1 MLESLHPASLPYS
14 YGNTSASPFLEF
26 SRLICEEAYSGLTQR
41 AMSLKIILIMLALSG
56 VGGIVLGYVLRVLIG
71 LAQRGSVE
79 LNTRQKLLQA
89 KEQAA
94 KIIAD
99 AEYRGAVIETE
110 RLEPIEEREE
120 KLASR
125 EERVAARQEFLD
137 SRQRDLDEKEDEVR
151 AREQEAL
158 HARNETEKLA
168 AERLKELAKIANL
181 SETAAREQLF
191 SEIERTHEEAILLR
205 LQKLAA
211 HGRERLED
219 KARAILTST
228 IHRLGNA
235 VNAEVMSLSVMLP
248 SEDMKGKIIG
258 KEGRNIKAF
267 ERATGV
273 DVIIDD
279 APDKITLS
287 SFDPLRR
294 AIAKMAL
301 ETLIADGRIQ
311 PVKIEE
317 TVEKTRAEVAEIVR
331 QKGEAAAYE
340 TGVIG
345 LDPKLTAL
353 LGRLHFRTSYGQN
366 VLTHSIEM
374 AHIAGMLA
382 AELGADASVA
392 RTGALLHDIGKAVD
406 HEVQGTHVEIGRRIL
421 EKFGV
426 DKRIILAMQSHHE
439 EYPYETPESVIVQV
453 ADAISG
459 GRPGAR
465 RDTVDRY
472 LERLGDLERL
482 AAAFEGVEK
491 VYAIAAG
498 REIRVFVNPGKVSDI
513 AMHTLARDIAV
524 RIQEELK
531 YPGEIKVNIIRENR
545 VVEFAR

>member
-1 MLESLHPASLPYS
+1 
-14 YGNTSASPFLEF
+14 
-26 SRLICEEAYSGLTQR
+26 
-41 AMSLKIILIMLALSG
+41 MSLNIILVLLALSG
-56 VGGIVLGYVLRVLIG
+56 VGGVALGYVLRVLIG

-79 LNTRQKLLQA
+79 LDIKRKLLQT

-99 AEYRGAVIETE
+99 AEFRGAVIETE
-110 RLEPIEEREE
+110 RLAPIEEREE
-120 KLASR
+120 KLAAR
-125 EERVAARQEFLD
+125 EERLAAREEFLD
-137 SRQRDLDEKEDEVR
+137 SRQRDLDTEEDEVR
-151 AREQEAL
+151 AREQEAIR
-158 HARNETEKLA
+158 AKSE
-168 AERLKELAKIANL
+168 AEQLTVERSKELEKVAHL
-181 SETAAREQLF
+181 SADKAREELF
-191 SEIERTHEEAILLR
+191 SEIEQAHEEAILLR
-205 LQKLAA
+205 LQKLEA

-219 KARAILTST
+219 KARSILVST

-235 VNAEVMSLSVMLP
+235 VNADVMSLSVAIP
-248 SEDMKGKIIG
+248 SDDIKGKIIG

-273 DVIIDD
+273 DVLIDD
-279 APDKITLS
+279 VPDRITLS

-294 AIAKMAL
+294 TIAKIAL
-301 ETLIADGRIQ
+301 EKLIADGRIQ
-311 PVKIEE
+311 PAKIEE
-317 TVEKTRAEVAEIVR
+317 TVEKTRAEVAEIIK

-340 TGVIG
+340 AGVVG

-353 LGRLHFRTSYGQN
+353 LGRLHYRTSYGQN
-366 VLTHSIEM
+366 VLTHSVEM

-382 AELGADASVA
+382 TELGADAGVA
-392 RTGALLHDIGKAVD
+392 RTAALLHDIGKAVD

-421 EKFGV
+421 EKFGM
-426 DKRIILAMQSHHE
+426 DKSIILAMQSHHD

-482 AAAFEGVEK
+482 ANTFEGVEK

-513 AMHTLARDIAV
+513 AMHKLARDIAK
-524 RIQEELK
+524 RIQDELK

>member
-1 MLESLHPASLPYS
+1 
-14 YGNTSASPFLEF
+14 
-26 SRLICEEAYSGLTQR
+26 
-41 AMSLKIILIMLALSG
+41 MSLNIILVLLALSG
-56 VGGIVLGYVLRVLIG
+56 VGGVALGYVLRVLIG

-79 LNTRQKLLQA
+79 LDTKRKLLQA

-99 AEYRGAVIETE
+99 AEFRGEVIETE
-110 RLEPIEEREE
+110 RLAPIEEREE
-120 KLASR
+120 KLSAR
-125 EERVAARQEFLD
+125 EERIAAREEFLD
-137 SRQRDLDEKEDEVR
+137 SRQRDLDGKEDEVR
-151 AREQEAL
+151 EREVEAL
-158 HARNETEKLA
+158 RARSEAEKLTL
-168 AERLKELAKIANL
+168 ERSKELAKVAHL
-181 SETAAREQLF
+181 SESAAREELF
-191 SEIERTHEEAILLR
+191 SEIERAHEEAILLR

-219 KARAILTST
+219 KARDILTTT

-235 VNAEVMSLSVMLP
+235 VNAEVMSLSVALP

-273 DVIIDD
+273 DVLIDD
-279 APDKITLS
+279 APDRITLS

-294 AIAKMAL
+294 AIAKIAL
-301 ETLIADGRIQ
+301 EKLIQDGRIQ
-311 PVKIEE
+311 PAKIEE
-317 TVEKTRAEVAEIVR
+317 TVEKTRAEVAEIVK

-340 TGVIG
+340 AGVIG

-353 LGRLHFRTSYGQN
+353 LGRLHYRTSFGQN
-366 VLTHSIEM
+366 VLQHSIEM

-382 AELGADASVA
+382 TELGADASIA
-392 RTGALLHDIGKAVD
+392 RTAALLHDIGKAVD

-439 EYPYETPESVIVQV
+439 EYPYETPEAVIVQV

-482 AAAFEGVEK
+482 AATFPGVEK

-513 AMHTLARDIAV
+513 AMHTLVRDIAKRV
-524 RIQEELK
+524 QDELK
-531 YPGEIKVNIIRENR
+531 YPGEIKINIIRENR

>member
-1 MLESLHPASLPYS
+1 
-14 YGNTSASPFLEF
+14 
-26 SRLICEEAYSGLTQR
+26 
-41 AMSLKIILIMLALSG
+41 MLALSG
-56 VGGIVLGYVLRVLIG
+56 VGGVVLGYVLRVLIG
-71 LAQRGSVE
+71 LAQRGSIE
-79 LNTRQKLLQA
+79 LDIKQKLLHAQ
-89 KEQAA
+89 EQAA
-94 KIIAD
+94 KIIAE
-99 AEYRGAVIETE
+99 AQFRGEVVETE
-110 RLEPIEEREE
+110 RLAPIEEREE
-120 KLASR
+120 KLVAREEHIVSR
-125 EERVAARQEFLD
+125 EAF
-137 SRQRDLDEKEDEVR
+137 LDEKENEVR
-151 AREQEAL
+151 TREQEAVR
-158 HARNETEKLA
+158 AKEFAENLA
-168 AERLKELAKIANL
+168 KERSRELAKAANL
-181 SETAAREQLF
+181 SEEKAREELF
-191 SEIERTHEEAILLR
+191 AQIERTYEEAILLR
-205 LQKLAA
+205 LQKLEA

-219 KARAILTST
+219 KARSVLTNV
-228 IHRLGNA
+228 IHRLGNP
-235 VNAEVMSLSVMLP
+235 VNAEVMSLYVAIP
-248 SEDMKGKIIG
+248 SEDVKGKIIG

-273 DVIIDD
+273 DVLIDD
-279 APDKITLS
+279 VPDRITLS

-294 AIAKMAL
+294 HIAKIAL
-301 ETLIADGRIQ
+301 EKLIIDGRIQ

-317 TVEKTRAEVAEIVR
+317 TVEKTRSEVAEITK

-366 VLTHSIEM
+366 ILQHSIEM
-374 AHIAGMLA
+374 AHISGMLA
-382 AELGADASVA
+382 DELGADANIA

-426 DKRIILAMQSHHE
+426 DKRVIQAMQSHHE
-439 EYPYETPESVIVQV
+439 EHPYETPESIIVQV
-453 ADAISG
+453 ADSISA

-482 AAAFEGVEK
+482 ANAFPGVEK

-498 REIRVFVNPGKVSDI
+498 REIRIFVNPGKVSDL
-513 AMHTLARDIAV
+513 AMHKLARDIAK

>member
-1 MLESLHPASLPYS
+1 
-14 YGNTSASPFLEF
+14 
-26 SRLICEEAYSGLTQR
+26 
-41 AMSLKIILIMLALSG
+41 MSLKIILIMLALSG

-71 LAQRGSVE
+71 LAQRGSIE
-79 LNTRQKLLQA
+79 LEIKQKLLHA

-94 KIIAD
+94 KIIED
-99 AEYRGAVIETE
+99 AEFRGEVVETE
-110 RLEPIEEREE
+110 RLAPVEEREQKVVIRE
-120 KLASR
+120 ERLASR
-125 EERVAARQEFLD
+125 EEFLD
-137 SRQRDLDEKEDEVR
+137 SRQRDLDDKEIEVR
-151 AREQEAL
+151 ARELEASYAKEMADNL
-158 HARNETEKLA
+158 TVQRS
-168 AERLKELAKIANL
+168 KELAKVANL
-181 SETAAREQLF
+181 SEDKAKEELF
-191 SEIERTHEEAILLR
+191 SEIEQAYEEAILLR
-205 LQKLAA
+205 LQKLEA
-211 HGRERLED
+211 HGRERLEN
-219 KARAILTST
+219 KARAILTTS

-235 VNAEVMSLSVMLP
+235 VNAETMSLSVSLP
-248 SEDMKGKIIG
+248 SDDVKGKIIG

-294 AIAKMAL
+294 HIAKIAL
-301 ETLIADGRIQ
+301 EKLIADGRIQ
-311 PVKIEE
+311 PAKIEE
-317 TVEKTRAEVAEIVR
+317 TVEKTRLELAEIMK

-340 TGVIG
+340 VGVIG

-366 VLTHSIEM
+366 VLQHSIEM
-374 AHIAGMLA
+374 AHIAGMLSV
-382 AELGADASVA
+382 ELGADANIA
-392 RTGALLHDIGKAVD
+392 RAGALLHDIGKAVD

-426 DKRIILAMQSHHE
+426 DKRIIQAMQSHHE
-439 EYPYETPESVIVQV
+439 EYQYETPESVIVQV
-453 ADAISG
+453 ADSISG
-459 GRPGAR
+459 SRPGAR

-482 AAAFEGVEK
+482 AGTFAGVEK

-498 REIRVFVNPGKVSDI
+498 REIRVFVNPGKVTDL
-513 AMHTLARDIAV
+513 AMHTLARDIAK

>member
-1 MLESLHPASLPYS
+1 
-14 YGNTSASPFLEF
+14 
-26 SRLICEEAYSGLTQR
+26 
-41 AMSLKIILIMLALSG
+41 MLALSG
-56 VGGIVLGYVLRVLIG
+56 VSGIALGYVLRVLIG

-79 LNTRQKLLQA
+79 LETKQKLLQA

-94 KIIAD
+94 KILAD
-99 AEYRGAVIETE
+99 AEFRSAVVETE
-110 RLEPIEEREE
+110 RLAPVEEREE
-120 KLASR
+120 KISSR
-125 EERVAARQEFLD
+125 EERLALREEFLD
-137 SRQRDLDEKEDEVR
+137 SRQRDLDEKEVEVR
-151 AREQEAL
+151 GREQQAL
-158 HARNETEKLA
+158 HASRE
-168 AERLKELAKIANL
+168 AENLTAQRSKELAKVAHL
-181 SETAAREQLF
+181 SEDKAREELF
-191 SEIERTHEEAILLR
+191 SEIEHSYEEAILLR
-205 LQKLAA
+205 LQKLEA

-219 KARAILTST
+219 KARAILTTT

-235 VNAEVMSLSVMLP
+235 VNAEVMSLSVVL
-248 SEDMKGKIIG
+248 SSDEVKGKIIG

-279 APDKITLS
+279 IPDRITLS

-294 AIAKMAL
+294 HIAKIAL
-301 ETLIADGRIQ
+301 EKLIADGRIQ
-311 PVKIEE
+311 PAKIEE
-317 TVEKTRAEVAEIVR
+317 TVEKTKAEVADIVK

-340 TGVIG
+340 AGVVG

-366 VLTHSIEM
+366 VLQHSIEM
-374 AHIAGMLA
+374 AHISGMLA
-382 AELGADASVA
+382 TELGADQGVA
-392 RTGALLHDIGKAVD
+392 RTAALLHDIGKAVD

-421 EKFGV
+421 EKFGM
-426 DKRIILAMQSHHE
+426 DKRIILAMQSHHD
-439 EYPYETPESVIVQV
+439 EYPFETPEAIIVQV

-459 GRPGAR
+459 SRPGAR

-482 AAAFEGVEK
+482 ATAFPGVEK

-498 REIRVFVNPGKVSDI
+498 REIRVFVNPGKVTDL
-513 AMHTLARDIAV
+513 AMHKLARDIAK
-524 RIQEELK
+524 RIQEELR

>member
-1 MLESLHPASLPYS
+1 
-14 YGNTSASPFLEF
+14 
-26 SRLICEEAYSGLTQR
+26 
-41 AMSLKIILIMLALSG
+41 MSLKIILIMLALSG
-56 VGGIVLGYVLRVLIG
+56 VGGIALGYVLRVLIG
-71 LAQRGSVE
+71 LAQRGSIE
-79 LNTRQKLLQA
+79 LDIKQKLLAA

-94 KIIAD
+94 KIIAE
-99 AEYRGAVIETE
+99 AQFRGEVVETE
-110 RLEPIEEREE
+110 RLAPVEEREQ
-120 KLASR
+120 KVATR
-125 EERVAARQEFLD
+125 EERVSSREEFLD
-137 SRQRDLDEKEDEVR
+137 SRQRDLDEKEVEVR
-151 AREQEAL
+151 AREQHAL
-158 HARNETEKLA
+158 HAKIESDALTAQRS
-168 AERLKELAKIANL
+168 KELAKVAHL
-181 SETAAREQLF
+181 SEDKAREELF
-191 SEIERTHEEAILLR
+191 SEIERAHEEAILLR

-211 HGRERLED
+211 NGRERLED
-219 KARAILTST
+219 KARAILTTT

-235 VNAEVMSLSVMLP
+235 VNAETMSLSVALP
-248 SEDMKGKIIG
+248 SDDVKGKIIG

-267 ERATGV
+267 ERVTGV
-273 DVIIDD
+273 DVLIDD
-279 APDKITLS
+279 VPDKIMLS

-294 AIAKMAL
+294 AIAKISL
-301 ETLIADGRIQ
+301 EKLIADGRIQ
-311 PVKIEE
+311 PAKIEE
-317 TVEKTRAEVAEIVR
+317 TVEKTRAEVAEIIK

-340 TGVIG
+340 VGVIG

-353 LGRLHFRTSYGQN
+353 LGRLHFRTSFGQN
-366 VLTHSIEM
+366 VLQHSIEM

-382 AELGADASVA
+382 AELGADVGIA

-426 DKRIILAMQSHHE
+426 DKRVIQAMQSHHE
-439 EYPYETPESVIVQV
+439 EHPYETPEAIIVQV
-453 ADAISG
+453 ADAISA

-482 AAAFEGVEK
+482 ANTFPGVEK

-498 REIRVFVNPGKVSDI
+498 REIRVFVNPGKVTDL
-513 AMHTLARDIAV
+513 AMHKLARDIAK

>member
-1 MLESLHPASLPYS
+1 
-14 YGNTSASPFLEF
+14 
-26 SRLICEEAYSGLTQR
+26 
-41 AMSLKIILIMLALSG
+41 MSLKIILLLLALSG
-56 VGGIVLGYVLRVLIG
+56 VGGVALGYVLRVLIG
-71 LAQRGSVE
+71 FAQKGSIE
-79 LNTRQKLLQA
+79 LDIKQKLLHA

-99 AEYRGAVIETE
+99 AEFRGAVVETE
-110 RLEPIEEREE
+110 RLAPVEEREE
-120 KLASR
+120 KVNLK
-125 EERVAARQEFLD
+125 EERVAAREEFLD
-137 SRQRDLDEKEDEVR
+137 SQQRDLDEKEVEVR
-151 AREQEAL
+151 SREQQAL
-158 HARNETEKLA
+158 HAKNEADTLTA
-168 AERLKELAKIANL
+168 QRSKELAKVAHL
-181 SETAAREQLF
+181 SEDKAREELF
-191 SEIERTHEEAILLR
+191 SEIERAYEEAILLR
-205 LQKLAA
+205 LQKLEA

-219 KARAILTST
+219 KARGILTNT
-228 IHRLGNA
+228 IHRLANA
-235 VNAEVMSLSVMLP
+235 VNAEVMSLSVSLP
-248 SEDMKGKIIG
+248 TDEVKGKIIG

-273 DVIIDD
+273 DVLIDD
-279 APDKITLS
+279 VPDKITLS

-294 AIAKMAL
+294 AIAKIAL
-301 ETLIADGRIQ
+301 EKLILDGRIQ
-311 PVKIEE
+311 PAKIEE
-317 TVEKTRAEVAEIVR
+317 AVEKTRAEVADIIK

-340 TGVIG
+340 AGVIG

-366 VLTHSIEM
+366 VLQHSIEM

-382 AELGADASVA
+382 FELGADPTVA
-392 RTGALLHDIGKAVD
+392 RTAALLHDIGKAVD

-426 DKRIILAMQSHHE
+426 DNKIILAMQSHHE
-439 EYPYETPESVIVQV
+439 EYPYETPEAIIVQV

-459 GRPGAR
+459 SRPGAR

-482 AAAFEGVEK
+482 ANTFEGVEK

-498 REIRVFVNPGKVSDI
+498 REIRVFVNPGKISDL
-513 AMHTLARDIAV
+513 AMHTLARSIAK

>member
-1 MLESLHPASLPYS
+1 
-14 YGNTSASPFLEF
+14 
-26 SRLICEEAYSGLTQR
+26 
-41 AMSLKIILIMLALSG
+41 MSLNIILLLLALSG

-71 LAQRGSVE
+71 LASRGSLE
-79 LNTRQKLLQA
+79 LEVKQKLLTA

-94 KIIAD
+94 KIIAE
-99 AEYRGAVIETE
+99 AEFRGEVVETE
-110 RLEPIEEREE
+110 RLAPIEEREG
-120 KLASR
+120 KLGQR
-125 EERVAARQEFLD
+125 EERVGARETFLD
-137 SRQRDLDEKEDEVR
+137 ERQRDLDDKEVEVR
-151 AREQEAL
+151 AREQQTL
-158 HARNETEKLA
+158 HAKNAAEKLT
-168 AERLKELAKIANL
+168 AERTKELAKIAHL
-181 SETAAREQLF
+181 SPEKAREELF
-191 SEIERTHEEAILLR
+191 AEIEEEHEEAILLR

-211 HGRERLED
+211 NGRERLEE
-219 KARAILTST
+219 KAREILTT
-228 IHRLGNA
+228 VVHRLGNA
-235 VNAEVMSLSVMLP
+235 VNAEVLSLSVALP
-248 SEDMKGKIIG
+248 SDEVKGKIIG

-279 APDKITLS
+279 VPDRITLS

-294 AIAKMAL
+294 AIAKIAF
-301 ETLIADGRIQ
+301 EKLIADGRIQ
-311 PVKIEE
+311 PAKIEE
-317 TVEKTRAEVAEIVR
+317 MVEKTKVEVAEIVK
-331 QKGEAAAYE
+331 QKGEAATYE
-340 TGVIG
+340 AGVLG
-345 LDPKLTAL
+345 LDPKLVAL

-366 VLTHSIEM
+366 VLQHSVEM
-374 AHIAGMLA
+374 AHLAGMLA
-382 AELGADASVA
+382 TELDADPEVA
-392 RTGALLHDIGKAVD
+392 RAGALLHDIGKAVD
-406 HEVQGTHVEIGRRIL
+406 HEVAGTHVEIGRRIL

-426 DKRIILAMQSHHE
+426 DKRVITAMQSHHDE
-439 EYPYETPESVIVQV
+439 HPYETPEAVIVQV

-498 REIRVFVNPGKVSDI
+498 REIRIFVNPGKVTDL
-513 AMHTLARDIAV
+513 AMHKLARDISR